1 MDFPFLK
8 NDDNFPYCE
17 NVNVYGQYKNTFD
30 YSRWQPGV
38 IVRLVDFPV
47 DYENNVIFEDET
59 ARDAYFAEHS
69 IFQSQ
74 LKTQYY
80 SVINESIK
88 LPLPFDYINRC
99 RYLVVTLPVATST
112 TAPIDYETVN
122 GVRTYCYYVDSCTYR
137 APSTTEVKLSLDY
150 FQTYIYRCGIQSMML
165 ERGHYPVAK
174 TSVEEF
180 LENPLK
186 NNTYLTTP
194 DVSYGD
200 FERCGSFQSYVINR
214 NEEGV
219 GEMYCVIAITGDL
232 YDTWEVWKGEH
243 PVIPY
248 AGADVNVGM
257 IQPCSYY
264 AAPVEDMHYFLR
276 ELNEYIPQAI
286 AAIKGV
292 FYVNRFELGNLEACH
307 MKNINVT
314 YYRVT
319 SNPPLISIF
328 QLLNRE
334 QFKLHKNLYSYDPK
348 IWDYAKLYTY
358 PYARLD
364 IYFNNQKYV
373 VKPQELS
380 DNIDINGGL
389 NMAFPSVTRVYHISG
404 IGDNLVSGVRFN
416 INREALSLQGGRWY
430 DYQFKQSVPMFNFA
444 QSGFANSMW
453 AYHYA
458 YEHNQFAYNTAY
470 ESAAAS
476 ADLAQTNA
484 NNSAQIARQNSTNT
498 VSNMTANNAV
508 AVSAN
513 NLIVSQTQNSNT
525 QGVAVSNEKID
536 QDRISDMLFS
546 YASLDA
552 DIANYAV
559 AASNN
564 GATFEN
570 ANTTN
575 IISSLASAL
584 TGPISAITSGITS
597 FMNNGLQ
604 FQTTANTIDVSL
616 TNSATLYNAAQKCAL
631 EKYHNSRDAN
641 NSLNNLNNALLRSN
655 TTVSNNLANTQTS
668 NNADL
673 INTNATND
681 YNLTTTNASNAYN
694 TAIANANRT
703 RSVATDSN
711 NAALFN
717 YGIQPPAMYGSVS
730 NVDDVNVLPCQF
742 EFNIVTQSKNAL
754 MQAASQFARYG
765 YTLNQWVNFE
775 NWQMMNFFTYWRISD
790 IIFTSETELTKDAIY
805 EIKNLFKNGITLWSE
820 PNQIG
825 KVDIWKN

>member
-1 MDFPFLK
+1 MDFPFLE
-8 NDDNFPYCE
+8 NDDIFPYGE

-47 DYENNVIFEDET
+47 DYENNVIFENES
-59 ARDAYFAEHS
+59 ARDDYFAEHS

-80 SVINESIK
+80 SVVNESLK
-88 LPLPFDYINRC
+88 LPLPFDYVNRC
-99 RYLVVTLPVATST
+99 RYLVVTLPVATSAA
-112 TAPIDYETVN
+112 APLDYETVN

-137 APSTTEVKLSLDY
+137 APSTTEVSLSLDY
-150 FQTYIYRCGIQSMML
+150 FQTYIYRTGVQSMML

-186 NNTYLTTP
+186 NNTLLTTP

-200 FERCGSFQSYVINR
+200 FELCGSPQSYVINR

-243 PVIPY
+243 PTIPY
-248 AGADVNVGM
+248 AGANSDVGM

-276 ELNEYIPQAI
+276 ELNEWIPQAI

-292 FYVNRFELGNLEACH
+292 FYVNRFELGNLEACR

-334 QFKLHKNLYSYDPK
+334 QFKLHKTLYRYDLK

-364 IYFNNQKYV
+364 IYFNHQKYI

-389 NMAFPSVTRVYHISG
+389 NLAFPNVTRVYHISG
-404 IGDNLVSGVRFN
+404 IGDNLVSGTRFN
-416 INREALSLQGGRWY
+416 INREALSLQGGMWY
-430 DYQFKQSVPMFNFA
+430 DHQFKQAVPMFNLA

-476 ADLAQTNA
+476 ADLSQTNA

-584 TGPISAITSGITS
+584 TGPISAVTSGITS

-694 TAIANANRT
+694 TAIANANRA

-742 EFNIVTQSKNAL
+742 EFNIVTQGKNAL

-765 YTLNQWVNFE
+765 YTLNQWVDFE
-775 NWQMMNFFTYWRISD
+775 NWQMMNFFTYWQISD
-790 IIFTSETELTKDAIY
+790 IIFTPETELSKDAIY
-805 EIKNLFKNGITLWSE
+805 EIKNLLSNGVTLWSD

-825 KVDIWKN
+825 KVDIWEN